1 MTKSIPVVD
10 LFSGP
15 GGLGEGFSAF
25 EGNAG
30 QIFKVACSVEKERS
44 AAETLRLRTFFRE
57 FEETPDE
64 YYRALRGDLS
74 FDELFKRFPC
84 EFSSARNKVWQ
95 EELGENDF
103 TQNEL
108 NQIISERIKNHR
120 HWVLIGGPPCQAYST
135 VGRARNRGIK
145 DYNPIDDKRHFLYRE
160 YLKVIEKNWPSV
172 FVMENVPGMLSAKI
186 DGEPMFTRIIS
197 DLEDP
202 CAALDIDEH
211 PEFDGYRIY
220 SLVKPSAG
228 YDLWHRPV
236 IAAKDLI
243 VKSEEYGIPQ
253 SRHRVI
259 LLGIRS
265 DIATE
270 PQLLSPKSKISTKDV
285 IDDLPRLRSGLSKN
299 DSDMRWLEVLKSS
312 KKQSWWRELE
322 GKEDDVLIS
331 MEKTISKL
339 SAPRLRTGKSFIE
352 SSKSPN
358 VLKDW
363 YHDPKLGGV
372 CNHEARSHMDSDL
385 YRYLFASSLVKVV
398 ESKDSRKKVDVSGAI
413 QSKLE
418 HFPESLLP
426 EHKNV
431 QEASSIKKV
440 HFANRFQVQRAK
452 APSSTIVS
460 HIAKDG
466 HYYIHYDPTQ
476 CRSLTVREAARLQ
489 TFPDNYFFCG
499 NRTEQYTQVGNAVPP
514 LLSRSIAQVVMNVLS
529 DD

>member
-1 MTKSIPVVD
+1 VTDGIPVVD

-25 EGNAG
+25 RKSGKKS
-30 QIFKVACSVEKERS
+30 FDVVVSVEKEVS
-44 AAETLRLRTFFRE
+44 ASKTLLLRTFFRE
-57 FEETPDE
+57 FRKAPDD
-64 YYRALRGDLS
+64 YYRALRGELT
-74 FDELFKRFPC
+74 FDSLYEKFP
-84 EFSSARNKVWQ
+84 EEHARAGQKVWQ
-95 EELGENDF
+95 KELGDNEF
-103 TQNEL
+103 TEKQLHKE
-108 NQIISERIKNHR
+108 IESRIKESK

-145 DYNPIDDKRHFLYRE
+145 GYNPAKDQRHFLYRE
-160 YLKVIEKNWPSV
+160 YLRVIEKHWPSV
-172 FVMENVPGMLSAKI
+172 FVMENVPGLLSAKVN
-186 DGEPMFTRIIS
+186 GEPMFHRIIE

-202 CAALDIDEH
+202 CSALGVADH
-211 PEFDGYRIY
+211 PRFDSYKIY
-220 SLVKPSAG
+220 SLVKRSEG
-228 YDLWHRPV
+228 FDLWQRPV
-236 IAAKDLI
+236 IDAKDLI
-243 VKSEEYGIPQ
+243 VKSEEFGIPQ

-259 LLGIRS
+259 LLGVRS
-265 DIATE
+265 DIVAE
-270 PQLLSPKSKISTKDV
+270 PQLLSSESRICTKEV
-285 IDDLPRLRSGLSKN
+285 IDDLPRLRSGLSRN
-299 DSDMRWLEVLKSS
+299 DSDQRWLELLRGSEEQK
-312 KKQSWWRELE
+312 WWRELE
-322 GKEDDVLIS
+322 GDEDDVLLCIN
-331 MEKTISKL
+331 KVLSKL
-339 SAPRLRTGKSFIE
+339 TVPRQGTGSSFIG
-352 SSKSPN
+352 SSRTPKI
-358 VLKDW
+358 LKDW
-363 YHDPKLGGV
+363 YHDPRLGGV

-398 ESKDSRKKVDVSGAI
+398 ESKDSRNKSDVPGAI

-440 HFANRFQVQRAK
+440 HFANRFQVQRAN

-466 HYYIHYDPTQ
+466 HYYIHYDPSQ

-514 LLSRSIAQVVMNVLS
+514 LLSRSIAQVVKNVLA
-529 DD
+529 DG